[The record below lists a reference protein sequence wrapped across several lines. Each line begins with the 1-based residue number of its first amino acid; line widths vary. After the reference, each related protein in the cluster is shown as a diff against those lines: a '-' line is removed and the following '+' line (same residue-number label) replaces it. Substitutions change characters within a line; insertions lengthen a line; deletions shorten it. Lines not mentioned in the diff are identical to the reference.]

1 MKLLYSL
8 TSPYARKVRIVAAE
22 KRIAIDLEQV
32 VLADPDCPVFK
43 HNPLGKIPVLIMDDG
58 ESLYDSSVIVDY
70 LDQRTPVSHLV
81 PQDTKSKFQVKR
93 WESLADGV
101 CDAGVAVMVE
111 QRRSENLQD
120 PSWINKQWS
129 KVERG
134 LQVLNDELGQNRF
147 CVADAFSLADIALVC
162 VLGYLNLRFGNK
174 LDLDKNYPNL
184 ARLNQA
190 LASRPSIAETA
201 PPQL

>member
-32 VLADPDCPVFK
+32 VLADPDCPVLQ

-81 PQDTKSKFQVKR
+81 PQDNKSKFQVKR

-111 QRRSENLQD
+111 QRRPENLQD

-147 CVADAFSLADIALVC
+147 CVADSFSLADIALVC

-190 LASRPSIAETA
+190 LASRPSIAETV
-201 PPQL
+201 PPQA